1 MLHLSSRSSSDDK
14 HDSYDAKAHVV
25 ANSKKKKDEEEEE
38 EQKHSTI
45 EF

>member
-1 MLHLSSRSSSDDK
+1 MLHLSSRASSDDK
-14 HDSYDAKAHVV
+14 HDSYDAKARMV
-25 ANSKKKKDEEEEE
+25 ANSKKKKDEDEE